1 MTLDKHFLDPVSLSA
16 KRQLAFGCNIKM
28 KKHVGSQVT
37 LANPHGRSLAPLRH
51 NGLRCSLCLTQAMG
65 TALVPLPPVCA
76 LLFAICLAGGCCLP
90 SESHLLPSPGSGLSK
105 ASLRTMQGSLLGPGS
120 SLCFVSAWPPLSL
133 TARPRWAR
141 GRGSYEGCRRGGFVD
156 RNVGDREKGWPPRLS
171 RCSPQALV
179 SSAG

>member
-1 MTLDKHFLDPVSLSA
+1 
-16 KRQLAFGCNIKM
+16 M

-37 LANPHGRSLAPLRH
+37 LANPHGCSLAPLCH
-51 NGLRCSLCLTQAMG
+51 NGLRCSLCLRQPMG
-65 TALVPLPPVCA
+65 TALVPLPPLCA

-120 SLCFVSAWPPLSL
+120 GLCFVSAWPPLSL

-141 GRGSYEGCRRGGFVD
+141 GRGSYEGCRRGVSWIETWGTENKDGPPDSLAVHPRHWFPQQDSSEFVWGLT
-156 RNVGDREKGWPPRLS
+156 RPRGT
-171 RCSPQALV
+171 
-179 SSAG
+179 SAS